1 MNERKKYKKVERKN
15 NGRIRNAFLKN
26 VNADD
31 YCLYIYIFNHPSKSQ
46 TSGCVMITTLPLL
59 ISTNVYSHRGLF
71 PPLLLLLMI
80 DKYVSLNLP

>member
-1 MNERKKYKKVERKN
+1 MNEKKYKKVERKN
-15 NGRIRNAFLKN
+15 NGKRKNVFLKN

-31 YCLYIYIFNHPSKSQ
+31 YCVYIYLNHPSKSQ